1 VSDNGQLASD
11 LRVVMG
17 HLIRRLR
24 AERRDLS
31 LSQITVLGRLDRV
44 GPSSISDLASGER
57 VRPQSMAST
66 VASLV
71 AAGLVARERDAADGR
86 RVVVTPTAAGRAAV
100 LADRRRREG
109 WLAEAIDRDLSARE
123 QRVLAEA
130 TALLRRLADGGAAA
144 RADQRG
150 PSRST

>member
-31 LSQITVLGRLDRV
+31 LSQITVLGRLDRC
-44 GPSSISDLASGER
+44 GPSSISDLAGGER

-71 AAGLVARERDAADGR
+71 AAGLVAREQDPADGR
-86 RVVVTPTAAGRAAV
+86 RVVVTLTAAGRAAV
-100 LADRRRREG
+100 LADRRRRED

-130 TALLRRLADGGAAA
+130 TALLRRLADGGT
-144 RADQRG
+144 RR
-150 PSRST
+150 R

>member
-1 VSDNGQLASD
+1 VSETDQLASD
-11 LRVVMG
+11 LRVVIG

-31 LSQITVLGRLDRV
+31 LSQITVLGQLDRG
-44 GPSSISDLASGER
+44 GPSSISKLASGER

-71 AAGLVARERDAADGR
+71 AAGLAGRTQDPADGR
-86 RVVVTPTAAGRAAV
+86 RVVITLTAAGRAAV

-130 TALLRRLADGGAAA
+130 TALLRRLADGGSG
-144 RADQRG
+144 RR
-150 PSRST
+150 

>member
-1 VSDNGQLASD
+1 VSETGQLASD
-11 LRVVMG
+11 LRVVIG

-31 LSQITVLGRLDRV
+31 LSQITVLGQLDRG
-44 GPSSISDLASGER
+44 GPSSISKLASGER

-71 AAGLVARERDAADGR
+71 AAGLAARTQDPADGR
-86 RVVVTPTAAGRAAV
+86 RVVITLTAAGRAAV

-130 TALLRRLADGGAAA
+130 TALLRRLADGGSG
-144 RADQRG
+144 RR
-150 PSRST
+150 